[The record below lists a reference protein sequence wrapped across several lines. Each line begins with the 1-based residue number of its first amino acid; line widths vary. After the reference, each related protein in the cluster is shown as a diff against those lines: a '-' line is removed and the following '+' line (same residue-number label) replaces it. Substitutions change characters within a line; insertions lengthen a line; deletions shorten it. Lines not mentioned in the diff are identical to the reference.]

1 MFSRNICHF
10 KSKYKYNLT
19 SHIKTQNKGIICI
32 YCEETFG
39 SDLELDKHKMCVH
52 TISIYLE
59 TKTEDL
65 HNGRVKVITMQTEE
79 DKNDNCLFFSRSL
92 IVKNTQKR
100 KAVENQTED
109 NQLENI
115 KCQKKISKYIIYQDI

>member
-65 HNGRVKVITMQTEE
+65 PNGSVKVITMHTEE
-79 DKNDNCLFFSRSL
+79 DRNELILIFSRSM
-92 IVKNTQKR
+92 IVKDT
-100 KAVENQTED
+100 
-109 NQLENI
+109 
-115 KCQKKISKYIIYQDI
+115 QKKIS

>member
-39 SDLELDKHKMCVH
+39 SDLKLHNYKMCVH

-59 TKTEDL
+59 TKKEDL
-65 HNGRVKVITMQTEE
+65 PNGRVKVITMQTEE
-79 DKNDNCLFFSRSL
+79 DKSNIFLFFIQNNDS
-92 IVKNTQKR
+92 
-100 KAVENQTED
+100 
-109 NQLENI
+109 
-115 KCQKKISKYIIYQDI
+115 

>member
-1 MFSRNICHF
+1 MSELMFSRNICHF

-65 HNGRVKVITMQTEE
+65 PNGRVKVITMQTEE
-79 DKNDNCLFFSRSL
+79 DKNYNFLFFAD
-92 IVKNTQKR
+92 Q
-100 KAVENQTED
+100 
-109 NQLENI
+109 
-115 KCQKKISKYIIYQDI
+115 

>member
-39 SDLELDKHKMCVH
+39 SDLELDKHKMYVH
-52 TISIYLE
+52 KILIYLE

-65 HNGRVKVITMQTEE
+65 PNGRVKVITMQTEE
-79 DKNDNCLFFSRSL
+79 DKNLKKLFFSRSTMF
-92 IVKNTQKR
+92 KNM
-100 KAVENQTED
+100 
-109 NQLENI
+109 
-115 KCQKKISKYIIYQDI
+115 KKKKSS

>member
-1 MFSRNICHF
+1 MSELMFLRNICHF
-10 KSKYKYNLT
+10 KSKYKYNFT
-19 SHIKTQNKGIICI
+19 RHIKAQHKCIICI

-65 HNGRVKVITMQTEE
+65 HNGRVNVITMQT
-79 DKNDNCLFFSRSL
+79 D
-92 IVKNTQKR
+92 Q
-100 KAVENQTED
+100 
-109 NQLENI
+109 
-115 KCQKKISKYIIYQDI
+115 